1 MADEQQ
7 ATKPSFKHAVAK
19 KALAPVVASVA
30 TAATT
35 YLMKKSV
42 ELWQETLQP
51 KLEEQGGVE
60 ALAQRAAETVKSKV
74 PSTDSGEEESSQPV
88 QEAAQS
94 KSDRG
99 DERQKREQRRQQ
111 RRRAL
116 EQAGSS

>member
-74 PSTDSGEEESSQPV
+74 PSTDSGEESSQPE

>member
-7 ATKPSFKHAVAK
+7 AKKPSFKHAVAK

-35 YLMKKSV
+35 YLMKKGA
-42 ELWQETLQP
+42 ELWQEKLQP

-60 ALAQRAAETVKSKV
+60 ALAQRAAETVRSKV
-74 PSTDSGEEESSQPV
+74 PSADSSDESPQP
-88 QEAAQS
+88 EPTASS
-94 KSDRG
+94 KDDRD
-99 DERQKREQRRQQ
+99 DERKQREQRRQQ